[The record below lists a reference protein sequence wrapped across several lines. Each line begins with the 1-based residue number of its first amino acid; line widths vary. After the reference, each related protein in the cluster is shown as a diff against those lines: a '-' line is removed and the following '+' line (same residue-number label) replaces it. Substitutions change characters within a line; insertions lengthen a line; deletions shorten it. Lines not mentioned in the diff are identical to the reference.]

1 MNDMSIVGNLTG
13 DPVVST
19 TGTGKVRARFSVAV
33 NKNYTDQYG
42 TVKERVEFI
51 DCVAWGKLAEEIGNY
66 MCKGKRFVGVGEWE
80 SYSYESQN
88 GEKRRAKFIRILDGG
103 ISFFAMGQK
112 ANSYAERGRQSA
124 PVQNQAPSNE
134 PPAPAGFA
142 GFGQAVPPMDDMPY

>member
-19 TGTGKVRARFSVAV
+19 TGSGRVRARFSVAV

-42 TVKERVEFI
+42 SVKERTEFI

-80 SYSYESQN
+80 SYSYDDQQ
-88 GEKRRAKFIRILDGG
+88 GGKRRAKFIRIIDGG
-103 ISFFAMGQK
+103 ISFFSMGQK
-112 ANSYAERGRQSA
+112 TNGYAERGRQAA
-124 PVQNQAPSNE
+124 PQPAPAKNE
-134 PPAPAGFA
+134 SAPAGF
-142 GFGQAVPPMDDMPY
+142 GEFGQVVPPMDDIPY

>member
-1 MNDMSIVGNLTG
+1 MNDMTVVGNLTG

-42 TVKERVEFI
+42 SVKERTEFI

-80 SYSYESQN
+80 SYSYDDQQ
-88 GEKRRAKFIRILDGG
+88 GGKRRAKFIRIIDGG
-103 ISFFAMGQK
+103 ISFFSMGQK
-112 ANSYAERGRQSA
+112 TNNYAERGRQSVPQQNA
-124 PVQNQAPSNE
+124 PAPSNE
-134 PPAPAGFA
+134 PPAGFA
-142 GFGQAVPPMDDMPY
+142 GFGQAVPPMDDIPY